1 MRHRRDVILTA
12 RAAMA
17 DRINIASAHD
27 VDHSSALQTGQT
39 MALYL
44 PLRVLFFEDAQG
56 QTWALYDDPAGIAPS
71 HGLAADD
78 PDVTRM
84 QAALERFVTIA
95 TSD

>member
-1 MRHRRDVILTA
+1 
-12 RAAMA
+12 MA
-17 DRINIASAHD
+17 DRIHIASAHD
-27 VDHSSALQTGQT
+27 VDRSAALQTGQT

-78 PDVTRM
+78 PAVTRM
-84 QAALERFVTIA
+84 QAALTRFVTIA
-95 TSD
+95 TGD